1 MRINSRLVTT
11 ATALRQRS
19 KLALLVVT
27 AKALTMRQRQRLERS
42 LLQPERVTVIL
53 WRLDNEFLIRITL
66 RLISLVAGRAI
77 ISAAVLV
84 FVMRESDS
92 EIRNK
97 FFSPCRRPK
106 RSAQT
111 GKRKARRITR
121 TCFDVAIRTDP
132 RRGSFAR
139 EELPAMAVDTRLV
152 IGKLSNIGKGI
163 LFADDIPVLRRK
175 FVTGLA
181 FEPVVLVEVR
191 EPGIINTRFC
201 DRVESRKETQQAQ
214 VAL

>member
-1 MRINSRLVTT
+1 MRITSRLVTT

-106 RSAQT
+106 RGAQT
-111 GKRKARRITR
+111 RKRKARRISR
-121 TCFDVAIRTDP
+121 ARFDVAIRADA
-132 RRGSFAR
+132 RRR
-139 EELPAMAVDTRLV
+139 PLTRKELRPVTGDARLV
-152 IGKLSNIGKGI
+152 LGKLGDIRKSVA
-163 LFADDIPVLRRK
+163 LFAHGFPV
-175 FVTGLA
+175 
-181 FEPVVLVEVR
+181 
-191 EPGIINTRFC
+191 C
-201 DRVESRKETQQAQ
+201 
-214 VAL
+214 